1 VLFFFLAIIDPG
13 LVVGHRA
20 SRICCRPASGLNGL
34 PGTCYYAAGLFGRN
48 KNIKPAKLYALI
60 RAILIAVIAATA
72 TGWPFALAALEI
84 ETADVALTS
93 VATEFTVSDAAPG
106 SAVTLRVAGRTIQ
119 ATADADGNAT
129 FDDVVIDEAGVTSLA
144 ANSNGAS
151 AEAEVRVIYGWI
163 SVLPAFAAIA
173 IALVFRNVIPALLV
187 GIWIGA
193 TAIVSFSGRGVF
205 LGLLDS
211 FQVFVTAAIA
221 DDDHAAIILFTMM
234 IGGMVGIITRNGG
247 MASVVRMIVSR
258 AKTAIGGQVAVWLM
272 GLMIFFDDY
281 SNTLVVGNTA
291 RSLTDHLK
299 ISREKLAYIVD
310 STAAPVACIALMT
323 TWIGYQM
330 GLVGDTMETVEGL
343 AHLKPFT
350 VIVRSIPYSFYPILA
365 ILFVLLVASTG
376 RDIGPMY
383 TAEVRARGG
392 QVKPVSAEALP
403 SLEGEELT
411 AKDNIPLRAVNAFV
425 PIIAL
430 IVGLSVSLYVTG
442 GGDSAGD
449 SIRDRLGNADPY
461 KSMMYASFV
470 GVLVAASMTIGQRI
484 LSVHETVD
492 AWYGGLRATL
502 FGMIILVL
510 AWSLSDVTAHLNTA
524 DYLVT
529 VLADSLPVA
538 LVPAVVFILAAI
550 TAFTTGTSWGAMG
563 ILMPLVI
570 PLTWAVM
577 IVNGIADES
586 GMHILLS
593 SVSAVL
599 AGAVW
604 GDHCSPI
611 SDTTVLSSVA
621 SGCNHIEHVRTQ
633 LPYALIVGV
642 VGLLL
647 GTVPAG
653 YGVPPW
659 VSLIVG
665 FGVLVA
671 ILKFFGRN
679 ADSGLARPG

>member
-1 VLFFFLAIIDPG
+1 MPSEI
-13 LVVGHRA
+13 VVG
-20 SRICCRPASGLNGL
+20 
-34 PGTCYYAAGLFGRN
+34 
-48 KNIKPAKLYALI
+48 
-60 RAILIAVIAATA
+60 
-72 TGWPFALAALEI
+72 
-84 ETADVALTS
+84 
-93 VATEFTVSDAAPG
+93 DAEPG
-106 SAVTLRVAGRTIQ
+106 SEITLRAAEQSWR
-119 ATADADGNAT
+119 ATADPDGRAT
-129 FDDVVIDEAGVTSLA
+129 FDNVVFDDAGSIKL
-144 ANSNGAS
+144 S
-151 AEAEVRVIYGWI
+151 ATTATQVATAEMRVIYGWI
-163 SVLPAFAAIA
+163 SILPAFAAIA
-173 IALVFRNVIPALLV
+173 IALVFRNVIPALLL

-193 TAIVSFSGRGVF
+193 TAIISFSGTGA
-205 LGLLDS
+205 LQGLLDS
-211 FQVFVTAAIA
+211 FQVFVKAAIA

-330 GLVGDTMETVEGL
+330 GLVGDTINTIDEL
-343 AHLKPFT
+343 SHLKPFT
-350 VIVRSIPYSFYPILA
+350 VIVQSIPYSFYPILA
-365 ILFVLLVASTG
+365 ILFVLLVATTG
-376 RDIGPMY
+376 RDMGPMY
-383 TAEVRARGG
+383 TAELRARGG
-392 QVKPVSAEALP
+392 QVKPTSAESLP
-403 SLEGEELT
+403 ALEGEELE
-411 AKDNIPLRAVNAFV
+411 AKDNIPLRAINAFV

-430 IVGLSVSLYVTG
+430 IIGLAVSLYATG
-442 GGDSAGD
+442 EGESL
-449 SIRDRLGNADPY
+449 RDRLGDADPY

-470 GVLVAASMTIGQRI
+470 GVLMAAVITIGQRI

-510 AWSLSDVTAHLNTA
+510 AWALSDVTANLSTA
-524 DYLVT
+524 DYLIS
-529 VLADSLPVA
+529 VLADSLPLA
-538 LVPAVVFILAAI
+538 LVPATVFILAAI
-550 TAFTTGTSWGAMG
+550 TAFTTGTSWGTMG

-577 IVNGIADES
+577 GINGVADDT
-586 GMHILLS
+586 GMHIFYS
-593 SVSAVL
+593 SVSACL

-633 LPYALIVGV
+633 LPYALLVGV
-642 VGLLL
+642 VAILV
-647 GTVPAG
+647 GTIPAG
-653 YGVPPW
+653 YGLPPW
-659 VSLIVG
+659 VSLIAG
-665 FGVLVA
+665 TIVLVG
-671 ILKFFGRN
+671 ILKFFGKN
-679 ADSGLARPG
+679 ANLGLAQPG